1 MMTFNGKSCAINNV
15 GNVYYY
21 YYYLVLINS
30 LQHFTYF
37 LLVLRVCRGHFQQS
51 FGSHFTTTVVFIPFG
66 DMKSKFLGIFA
77 FGSD

>member
-37 LLVLRVCRGHFQQS
+37 LLVLMVCRGQFQQ
-51 FGSHFTTTVVFIPFG
+51 
-66 DMKSKFLGIFA
+66 
-77 FGSD
+77 

>member
-37 LLVLRVCRGHFQQS
+37 LLVLRVCRGHFQQ
-51 FGSHFTTTVVFIPFG
+51 
-66 DMKSKFLGIFA
+66 
-77 FGSD
+77 